1 MLYGAVLEV
10 CLFVFGGIVCVR
22 LCVKSRCCGGGKL
35 AVLCVESLRSE
46 AVELSE
52 FAKLIKGPSVCQ

>member
-10 CLFVFGGIVCVR
+10 CLFVFGGIVCGLYVCVR
-22 LCVKSRCCGGGKL
+22 SCCCSGGKL
-35 AVLCVESLRSE
+35 AVLCVESLKSE

-52 FAKLIKGPSVCQ
+52 FADSN

>member
-10 CLFVFGGIVCVR
+10 CSFVFGGIVCGLYVCVR
-22 LCVKSRCCGGGKL
+22 SRCRGGGKL
-35 AVLCVESLRSE
+35 AVLCVKSLRSE

-52 FAKLIKGPSVCQ
+52 FANSN